1 MTTSEPRSSTV
12 PSGRFAPELL
22 IVLACVVML
31 VLVSLPA
38 MFGLQLS
45 LAIIAVSFAIGLVA
59 GIGYH
64 VALWKALAPVRPRLW
79 WWSPTH
85 MHARLDRAQ
94 RRRVIPWFV
103 VGASGFCGSML
114 GATAFLSAALRL

>member
-1 MTTSEPRSSTV
+1 MLSERSGDDTSQRTRWS
-12 PSGRFAPELL
+12 PELL
-22 IVLACVVML
+22 IVLACVVTL

-38 MFGLQLS
+38 RLGIQLAALVIAASFLVGL
-45 LAIIAVSFAIGLVA
+45 IA

-64 VALWKALAPVRPRLW
+64 IALYRALAPMPKRW

-85 MHARLDRAQ
+85 AHVRLCDAQ

-103 VGASGFCGSML
+103 VGASGFCGSIL
-114 GATAFLSAALRL
+114 GAAAFLSAALRL

>member
-1 MTTSEPRSSTV
+1 MLRLSQ
-12 PSGRFAPELL
+12 RFSPELL
-22 IVLACVVML
+22 IVMACIVTV

-38 MFGLQLS
+38 RFGLQLAAA
-45 LAIIAVSFAIGLVA
+45 LIAGSFVIGLFA
-59 GIGYH
+59 GVGYH
-64 VALWKALAPVRPRLW
+64 IALYRALAPRPPRLW

-85 MHARLDRAQ
+85 MHERLSDAQ

-114 GATAFLSAALRL
+114 GAAAFLSAALRL

>member
-1 MTTSEPRSSTV
+1 MTTSEPRSRT
-12 PSGRFAPELL
+12 GRFVPELL

-45 LAIIAVSFAIGLVA
+45 LVIIAVSFVIGLVA